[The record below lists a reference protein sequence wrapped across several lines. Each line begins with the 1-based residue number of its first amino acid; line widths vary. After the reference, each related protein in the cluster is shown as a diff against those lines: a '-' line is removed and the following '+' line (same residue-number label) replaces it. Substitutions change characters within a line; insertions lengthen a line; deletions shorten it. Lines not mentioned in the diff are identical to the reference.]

1 MPPFGRFSADFLY
14 LSCGRVI
21 FFRKA
26 DFMLIDLVSKDSI
39 KKYASNMNWLINNEM
54 DKPIPGEVLKKV
66 FDAEDSEDDHT

>member
-1 MPPFGRFSADFLY
+1 
-14 LSCGRVI
+14 
-21 FFRKA
+21 
-26 DFMLIDLVSKDSI
+26 MLIDLVSKDSI